1 MCASY
6 VILQVM
12 VRAGEGL
19 VTIEKS
25 QVDGKDTL
33 LFRLDKSKI
42 MTVGKKAIG
51 NFIRKLS
58 IYKSTAD
65 VVNGSAF
72 FADYMKVD
80 ELNLEYRKICIE
92 NKSPRRLE
100 L

>member
-51 NFIRKLS
+51 DFIRKL
-58 IYKSTAD
+58 
-65 VVNGSAF
+65 
-72 FADYMKVD
+72 
-80 ELNLEYRKICIE
+80 
-92 NKSPRRLE
+92 
-100 L
+100 